1 MQSRRKLR
9 FRLIVS
15 FALFGFG
22 LSALFAVASLYVRA
36 KVENQLVNASLQ
48 GDVDQA
54 VEKTHAQ
61 IPERAGGLSAA
72 STAWMWSDRTIYKA
86 PLAWQNL
93 ATGVHDMHEVDAGWP
108 AHVTTSWPCSRKNGI
123 IGFIRYDISRED
135 LGKRQLITSLDRS
148 RRSCLACCR
157 WRIGLWLSR
166 KVLKPVSELA
176 TRLRDFRKSRDAPKP
191 LAPHFADDEVGE
203 LAQALDEYST
213 RLTAMV
219 ERDREFNSDVSH
231 ELRTPLAVISSTT
244 ELLQGSPDLTDK
256 LRERLKRIERASRQ
270 ATELIEALLL
280 LSRAERR
287 GPTRGETTEV
297 AKVAADVIESQRPQ
311 VRDKPVEIELI
322 VRTISVSVNAPAS
335 VLSVAL
341 TNMIGNAIKYTLE
354 GRVTVEVEQRA
365 HRSDRY
371 RPGHQ
376 ARRCGAPVP
385 ARRARRRRGWQRRRP
400 WPCHRAASLRTLRL
414 GCFDAAAH
422 RCQWRDCLYYFRSQ
436 RRRISDLVS
445 LLSLQAR
452 DGASTRSR

>member
-1 MQSRRKLR
+1 MASVTEWSIRMQSRRKLR

-54 VEKTHAQ
+54 VEKTHENPGEQ
-61 IPERAGGLSAA
+61 RGSQLID
-72 STAWMWSDRTIYKA
+72 AWMWSDRTIYKA

-93 ATGVHDMHEVDAGWP
+93 ATGVYDMQDVDKDGRPRHYKLA
-108 AHVTTSWPCSRKNGI
+108 VSRKYGL
-123 IGFIRYDISRED
+123 IGFISYDISRED
-135 LGKRQLITSLDRS
+135 LGKRQLITSLVAS
-148 RRSCLACCR
+148 VILFSLLSLA
-157 WRIGLWLSR
+157 IGLWLSR

-176 TRLRDFRKSRDAPKP
+176 TRLRDFRKSGRVEA

-231 ELRTPLAVISSTT
+231 ELRTPLAVIASTT

-322 VRTISVSVNAPAS
+322 QNDIVSVNAPAS

-341 TNMIGNAIKYTLE
+341 TNIIGNAIKYTLE
-354 GRVTVEVEQRA
+354 GRVTVKVEKGRIEVIDTGPGIKPEDAERLFQRGVRGEGA
-365 HRSDRY
+365 GGSGAGLGLAIVRRLCELYGWDVSIRPRTDANGAVASIVFDRN
-371 RPGHQ
+371 
-376 ARRCGAPVP
+376 AM
-385 ARRARRRRGWQRRRP
+385 
-400 WPCHRAASLRTLRL
+400 
-414 GCFDAAAH
+414 
-422 RCQWRDCLYYFRSQ
+422 
-436 RRRISDLVS
+436 
-445 LLSLQAR
+445 
-452 DGASTRSR
+452 

>member
-9 FRLIVS
+9 FRLIIS

-48 GDVDQA
+48 SDVDQA
-54 VEKTHAQ
+54 VENAHSNPGQ
-61 IPERAGGLSAA
+61 PVGSRLID
-72 STAWMWSDRTIYKA
+72 AWLWSDRTIYKA

-93 ATGVHDMHEVDAGWP
+93 ASGVYDMHDVDKDGHPRHYKLAVARRYGL
-108 AHVTTSWPCSRKNGI
+108 
-123 IGFIRYDISRED
+123 IGFISYDISRED
-135 LGKRQLITSLDRS
+135 LGKRQLVTSLVAS
-148 RRSCLACCR
+148 VILFSLLSLA
-157 WRIGLWLSR
+157 IGLWLSR

-176 TRLRDFRKSRDAPKP
+176 HRLRDFRKAGRAEP

-203 LAQALDEYST
+203 LAQALDEYAS

-244 ELLQGSPDLTDK
+244 ELLQGSPDLTEK

-287 GPTRGETTEV
+287 GPTRGEITDV
-297 AKVAADVIESQRPQ
+297 AKVASDVIESQRPQ
-311 VRDKPVEIELI
+311 IRDKPIEVELI
-322 VRTISVSVNAPAS
+322 QNDSVTVNAPAS

-341 TNMIGNAIKYTLE
+341 TNLIGNAIKYTLE
-354 GRVTVEVEQRA
+354 GRVTVQVEKGRIDVIDTGPGIKPEDAERLFQRGVRGEGA
-365 HRSDRY
+365 GGSGAGLGLAIVRRLCELYGWDVSI
-371 RPGHQ
+371 RPRTD
-376 ARRCGAPVP
+376 ANGAIACIVFE
-385 ARRARRRRGWQRRRP
+385 RG
-400 WPCHRAASLRTLRL
+400 
-414 GCFDAAAH
+414 
-422 RCQWRDCLYYFRSQ
+422 
-436 RRRISDLVS
+436 
-445 LLSLQAR
+445 
-452 DGASTRSR
+452 